1 MRIGLLDRRVTIQS
15 LSTVL
20 DGAGQE
26 VETWGAVATVWM
38 RVRPFRG
45 GERFTAQQVVG
56 KAVTTFEAR
65 YRSDV
70 TIKNRLLWDGK
81 TWDIADIRQ
90 LGRKERMEMDAT
102 ARAEG

>member
-15 LSTVL
+15 LSTAP
-20 DGAGQE
+20 DGSGQE
-26 VETWGAVATVWM
+26 VETWTAVATVWM

-45 GERFTAQQVVG
+45 SERFLAQQVVG

-70 TIKNRLLWDGK
+70 TVKNRLLYDGK
-81 TWDIADIRQ
+81 NWDIADVRQ
-90 LGRKERMEMDAT
+90 IGRKERMELDAT
-102 ARAEG
+102 ARSD

>member
-1 MRIGLLDRRVTIQS
+1 
-15 LSTVL
+15 
-20 DGAGQE
+20 
-26 VETWGAVATVWM
+26 
-38 RVRPFRG
+38 
-45 GERFTAQQVVG
+45 
-56 KAVTTFEAR
+56 
-65 YRSDV
+65 V